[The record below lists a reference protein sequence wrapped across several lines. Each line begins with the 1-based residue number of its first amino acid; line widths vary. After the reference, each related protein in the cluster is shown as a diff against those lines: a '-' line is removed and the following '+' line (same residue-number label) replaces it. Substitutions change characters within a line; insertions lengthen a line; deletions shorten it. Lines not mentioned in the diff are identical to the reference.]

1 LILLIHTQYKNI
13 LLEKKLLITMEMK
26 DVVNVDHNYKS
37 IDGYES
43 VNSVDSV
50 DCKMEDCRSGE
61 DSESVDRNRK
71 SKKTKDRRM
80 NKNVALKKKRITK
93 RIHKIIDEK
102 VC

>member
-1 LILLIHTQYKNI
+1 
-13 LLEKKLLITMEMK
+13 MDMK
-26 DVVNVDHNYKS
+26 DVINVDHNYKS
-37 IDGYES
+37 VDDCES

-61 DSESVDRNRK
+61 DSESVEDIESVEESNVDRNRK
-71 SKKTKDRRM
+71 SKKTKVRRM